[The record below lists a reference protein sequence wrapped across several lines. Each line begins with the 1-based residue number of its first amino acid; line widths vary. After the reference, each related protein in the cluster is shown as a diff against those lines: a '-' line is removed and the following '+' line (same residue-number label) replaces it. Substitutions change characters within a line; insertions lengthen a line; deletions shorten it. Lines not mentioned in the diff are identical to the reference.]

1 MSRSRRGLWPFLL
14 IVFSLFLLLYRL
26 HPTHDDDIS
35 QLESLE
41 LPEESNILHPGDFVD
56 PAGYPD
62 PYIVPVKDKHIHK
75 PDGEGT
81 LHDIPK
87 TTLNILHRPYTILTL
102 LIILRNGTKFG
113 LAIINLAV
121 GHEAETLI
129 AATAKI

>member
-62 PYIVPVKDKHIHK
+62 PYIVPVKDKHIHE

-81 LHDIPK
+81 LHDIPYVIIFPLGLISNGFPEMK
-87 TTLNILHRPYTILTL
+87 TST
-102 LIILRNGTKFG
+102 
-113 LAIINLAV
+113 
-121 GHEAETLI
+121 AEVLVS
-129 AATAKI
+129 